1 MVVVDEDGVV
11 AIDVDVVD
19 DDEEEE
25 EAAVIVVE
33 FLLGAANV
41 VVDSPEP
48 DVTVAIEDDVVLSTL
63 PFGVVERSLLLLLV
77 LRCVTIGSIVVVVD
91 AVGDFVLVVVGFST
105 NVHSCTVAAV
115 VVVNVIAENA
125 IVRLM
130 NCDW

>member
-1 MVVVDEDGVV
+1 MVVDEDGVV

-63 PFGVVERSLLLLLV
+63 PFGVVERPLLLLLV
-77 LRCVTIGSIVVVVD
+77 LRCVGSIVVVVD